1 MMINGSAKAVFRNDL
16 SFKRCSFD
24 AYEVD
29 RLRPGALLEIEI

>member
-1 MMINGSAKAVFRNDL
+1 MGPARTVFRNDL